1 MISQLKE
8 IYEYREM
15 IFSLVRRE
23 LRGRY
28 KGSVLGFLWT
38 FINPLLQLAVYTIV
52 FSVILKN
59 SIEKYYIYLFVALVP
74 WMFFSACITSGSHC
88 VIAQKDMVRKIYFP
102 RAVLPI
108 SFVTSQFV
116 NMLFSFIII
125 FIILIVSGVGINLK
139 AIVALPLVMVSEY
152 VVALGITMLTAG
164 LTVYFRDLEYI
175 LSIISMLWM
184 YMSPII
190 YGVDRIPEQ
199 YLPIFYLNPLT
210 PILVSYREILYYKT
224 MPQTLDL
231 MRVLILGVA
240 ILIIGS
246 FVFSKCTRRFAEEL

>member
-1 MISQLKE
+1 MNHLRE

-15 IFSLVRRE
+15 IFSLVRRD

-59 SIEKYYIYLFVALVP
+59 NIESYYIYLFVALVP

-102 RAVLPI
+102 REVLPI

-125 FIILIVSGVGINLK
+125 FAILIVSGRGLNLR
-139 AIVALPLVMVSEY
+139 ALIALPLVMVSEY

-175 LSIISMLWM
+175 LSIVSMLWM
-184 YMSPII
+184 YMSPIV
-190 YGVDRIPEQ
+190 YGIDRIPEQ
-199 YLPIFYLNPLT
+199 YVPLFYLNPMT
-210 PILVSYREILYYKT
+210 PILVSYRNILYYKE
-224 MPQTLDL
+224 MPQISYLIG
-231 MRVLILGVA
+231 VLVLGIVV
-240 ILIIGS
+240 LIIGS

>member
-1 MISQLKE
+1 MKNLKE

-15 IFSLVRRE
+15 IFSLVRRD

-28 KGSVLGFLWT
+28 KGSMLGFFWT
-38 FINPLLQLAVYTIV
+38 FINPLLQLGVYTLV

-59 SIEKYYIYLFVALVP
+59 DIENYYIHLFVALIP
-74 WMFFSACITSGSHC
+74 WIFFAACITSGSHC
-88 VIAQKDMVRKIYFP
+88 VISQKDMVKKIYFP

-125 FIILIVSGVGINLK
+125 FVVLFISGIGFNFN
-139 AIVALPLVMVSEY
+139 ALFFLPFVMLSEY

-184 YMSPII
+184 YLCPVV
-190 YGVDRIPEQ
+190 YGVDRIPEK
-199 YLPIFYLNPLT
+199 YIFLLNLNPMT
-210 PILVSYREILYYKT
+210 PIILAYRKILYYKQV
-224 MPQTLDL
+224 PQMDSLL
-231 MRVLILGVA
+231 WVFLFGLIVLVFGS
-240 ILIIGS
+240 LI
-246 FVFSKCTRRFAEEL
+246 FSKCTYRFAEEL

>member
-15 IFSLVRRE
+15 IFSLVRRD

-59 SIEKYYIYLFVALVP
+59 SIERYYIYLFVALVP

-88 VIAQKDMVRKIYFP
+88 VIAQKDMVRIIYFP

-108 SFVTSQFV
+108 SFVTSKFV

-125 FIILIVSGVGINLK
+125 FIILIISGVGINLQ
-139 AIVALPLVMVSEY
+139 AIGALPLVMVSEY
-152 VVALGITMLTAG
+152 VVALGITMLTA
-164 LTVYFRDLEYI
+164 
-175 LSIISMLWM
+175 
-184 YMSPII
+184 
-190 YGVDRIPEQ
+190 
-199 YLPIFYLNPLT
+199 
-210 PILVSYREILYYKT
+210 
-224 MPQTLDL
+224 
-231 MRVLILGVA
+231 
-240 ILIIGS
+240 
-246 FVFSKCTRRFAEEL
+246 